1 MILTLSLMYELGVLQ
16 NALLSNQAATELQN
30 EKTTHAYFIDVQR
43 RHYLRLY
50 PFAHGQY
57 TK

>member
-1 MILTLSLMYELGVLQ
+1 MYELGVLQ
-16 NALLSNQAATELQN
+16 NALLSNQPATELQN
-30 EKTTHAYFIDVQR
+30 GKTTHAYFIDVQR